1 MALSR
6 FYGDGV
12 NEIGARTGVAFIF
25 IFSMLYAVFFNSTLH
40 TIPPEYFPV
49 HLRGYGLAVGDFAQG
64 VTNIWLNQVSP
75 IAFAAIHW
83 KYYSVF
89 IACLVSLAVFYL
101 TCLEETNQLPLEAI
115 AAQFGDETVDVA
127 KASAMHAENA
137 PEDAERAGGQMQN
150 K

>member
-1 MALSR
+1 
-6 FYGDGV
+6 
-12 NEIGARTGVAFIF
+12 
-25 IFSMLYAVFFNSTLH
+25 MLYAVFFNSTLH

-75 IAFAAIHW
+75 AAFGAIHW

-89 IACLVSLAVFYL
+89 IACLISLAVFYFFYL
-101 TCLEETNQLPLEAI
+101 QETNQVPLEAI
-115 AAQFGDETVDVA
+115 AAQFGDETVDAA
-127 KASAMHAENA
+127 KASAIHAEDTM
-137 PEDAERAGGQMQN
+137 EDTERAGFQMVQ